1 MAASKVKN
9 KVPNLD
15 NATPG
20 MLIDELGGL
29 RSKISVLK
37 KQEGFYKQALM
48 ARLEDGQTLV
58 EGDQFFDGMI
68 EDTVQERLDTPKIR
82 EDMDEDWI
90 RDHTKVLEFKTIRTT
105 KKG

>member
-1 MAASKVKN
+1 MGVRKVKEAT
-9 KVPNLD
+9 PNLD

-20 MLIDELGGL
+20 MLIDQIGDI
-29 RSKISVLK
+29 RTTMAMLK
-37 KQEGFYKQALM
+37 KREGFYKQALM

-58 EGDQFFDGMI
+58 EGDEFYDGMI

-90 RDHTKVLEFKTIRTT
+90 REHTKVLEFKTIRTT